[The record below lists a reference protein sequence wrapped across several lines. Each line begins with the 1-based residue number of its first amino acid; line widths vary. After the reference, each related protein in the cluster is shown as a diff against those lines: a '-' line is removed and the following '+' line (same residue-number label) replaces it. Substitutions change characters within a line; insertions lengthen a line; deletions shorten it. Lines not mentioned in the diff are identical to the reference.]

1 MSKKKKQD
9 KVDEIESG
17 EQLEA
22 AAGNAQSEA
31 EQTEAESEESLDKAN
46 AEIKELK
53 DNLLRAYAELE
64 NVRKRSRREIDEA
77 GKYAIGKFAASI
89 IEVADNLERALMVEA
104 GKEEDFRKGV
114 QMTLDSWYEVAR
126 KFGMERV
133 DATNKP
139 FDPHVHEAM
148 VQVPHDSDAGQVVA
162 QHATGYTLHGRLLR
176 PAKVV
181 VSSGPPKEEG

>member
-1 MSKKKKQD
+1 MP
-9 KVDEIESG
+9 
-17 EQLEA
+17 
-22 AAGNAQSEA
+22 AAGDVQPEVDQS
-31 EQTEAESEESLDKAN
+31 QAESEEAMNKAN
-46 AEIKELK
+46 DDIKELK

-89 IEVADNLERALMVEA
+89 IEVVDNLERALTVET
-104 GKEEDFRKGV
+104 GNEDDLRQGV

-126 KFGMERV
+126 KFGLERV

-148 VQVPHDSDAGQVVA
+148 VQVPHESDAGQVVA
-162 QHATGYTLHGRLLR
+162 QHAGGYTLHGRLLR

-181 VSSGPPKEEG
+181 VSSGPPKEG